1 MAWLGVVLFTAIGIY
16 LIIRRR
22 ESAKGQSLFV
32 GSTVLPGCIVAEG
45 VVFILLAVA
54 FLVLHMYGI
63 L

>member
-1 MAWLGVVLFTAIGIY
+1 MAWLAVLLFTAIGIY

-22 ESAKGQSLFV
+22 ESAQGHSLFV

-45 VVFILLAVA
+45 IVFILLAVA
-54 FLVLHMYGI
+54 FLILHMVGI

>member
-1 MAWLGVVLFTAIGIY
+1 MAWLAVLLFTAIGIY

-22 ESAKGQSLFV
+22 ESAQGQSLFV

-45 VVFILLAVA
+45 IVFILLAIA
-54 FLVLHMYGI
+54 FLILHNIGI

>member
-1 MAWLGVVLFTAIGIY
+1 MAWIGVVLFTAIGIY

-22 ESAKGQSLFV
+22 ESAQGQSLFV

-45 VVFILLAVA
+45 VVFLLLAIA
-54 FLVLHMYGI
+54 FLILHWMGI